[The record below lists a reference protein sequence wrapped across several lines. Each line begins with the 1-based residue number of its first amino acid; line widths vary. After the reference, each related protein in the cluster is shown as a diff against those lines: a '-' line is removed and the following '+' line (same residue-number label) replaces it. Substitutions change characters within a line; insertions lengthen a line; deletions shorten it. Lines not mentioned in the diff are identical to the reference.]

1 MFKNFIKDEKGVI
14 TLEAAL
20 VIPIMVT
27 FILILVG
34 IVQVGVAEM
43 ALQETVSETA
53 ETMAHYSYVSEK
65 VSDYAHSEADAML
78 SEAVSKGGKY
88 TNHNSIV
95 GYFLEY
101 GKSTISGPISDK
113 IDGILDGA
121 TESIGNNLGKELYKE
136 RVGNGTF
143 FNGDNVQI
151 TTTLNKPYVEV
162 EGIVTLPLTLPFFS
176 KDLKIKKK
184 AVERQCVGKS

>member
-53 ETMAHYSYVSEK
+53 ETMAHYSYVS
-65 VSDYAHSEADAML
+65 
-78 SEAVSKGGKY
+78 
-88 TNHNSIV
+88 
-95 GYFLEY
+95 
-101 GKSTISGPISDK
+101 
-113 IDGILDGA
+113 
-121 TESIGNNLGKELYKE
+121 
-136 RVGNGTF
+136 
-143 FNGDNVQI
+143 
-151 TTTLNKPYVEV
+151 
-162 EGIVTLPLTLPFFS
+162 
-176 KDLKIKKK
+176 
-184 AVERQCVGKS
+184 

>member
-53 ETMAHYSYVSEK
+53 ETMAHYSYLSEK
-65 VSDYAHSEADAML
+65 ANGYVHSEADAML
-78 SEAVSKGGKY
+78 NEVVSKGGEY
-88 TNHNSIV
+88 TNHNSII
-95 GYFLEY
+95 GYILEY
-101 GKSTISGPISDK
+101 GRSTVSGPISDK
-113 IDGILDGA
+113 IDSILNGA
-121 TESIGNNLGKELYKE
+121 TEGIANNLGKDLYKE

-143 FNGDNVQI
+143 FNAEGIQI
-151 TTTLNKPYVEV
+151 TTKLNKPYVEV
-162 EGIVTLPLTLPFFS
+162 EGTVTLPLTLPFFS
-176 KDLKIKKK
+176 KELKIKKK
-184 AVERQCVGKS
+184 AVERMWIGKS